1 VIRKKLVRCSGH
13 VSTDQWV
20 SGEKL
25 KRGIMH
31 IDGWSDRGVKVMVY
45 TLVIILLGIG
55 VIEAVDYYQT
65 KSTDMKTL
73 EYINKTRRH

>member
-1 VIRKKLVRCSGH
+1 
-13 VSTDQWV
+13 
-20 SGEKL
+20 
-25 KRGIMH
+25 MH